1 MEDKEADKEALSRMS
16 ESVSQLAD
24 EEPVAEVA
32 EEETKKEPV
41 TVPDDTTEED
51 PFATM
56 GNTEDF

>member
-1 MEDKEADKEALSRMS
+1 M
-16 ESVSQLAD
+16 SQLAD

-41 TVPDDTTEED
+41 TVPEDATEED